1 LGFLATIQGALELA
15 VGRTPVQ
22 RCFQTFSGEPLAD
35 PLDGGGLTFSAAAM
49 SSSFQSGPWLAL
61 SKMRAWAKV
70 RVSEKV

>member
-1 LGFLATIQGALELA
+1 
-15 VGRTPVQ
+15 VQ

-49 SSSFQSGPWLAL
+49 SSSFQSGPWSPWLAL